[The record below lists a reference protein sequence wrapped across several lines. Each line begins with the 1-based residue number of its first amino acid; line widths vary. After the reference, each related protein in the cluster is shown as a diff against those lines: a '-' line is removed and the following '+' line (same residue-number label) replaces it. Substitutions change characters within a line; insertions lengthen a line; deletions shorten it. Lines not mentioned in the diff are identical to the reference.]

1 MRVIDVFAV
10 FVSGFS
16 YFWYNYAP
24 WLVFFVGIVVFAYIE
39 IAARK
44 GGASKDNSVLF
55 TKKINAEEEKLID
68 KIDALPIKDDLCGV
82 TRNYIEPGTFSQIA
96 ENYRRLRA
104 EKEREK
110 EANGETVESYP
121 TWEERELELLEHL
134 AKERGE
140 TKKYL

>member
-1 MRVIDVFAV
+1 MRAIDVFAR
-10 FVSGFS
+10 FVLEFC
-16 YFWYNYAP
+16 YFWHNYAP
-24 WLVFFVGIVVFAYIE
+24 WLVFFVGVVVFAYTE
-39 IAARK
+39 IADRK

-55 TKKINAEEEKLID
+55 TKKINVEEEEQRD
-68 KIDALPIKDDLCGV
+68 KIAVLSIKDDSHDV
-82 TRNYIEPGTFSQIA
+82 IRNYIEPGTFSQIA

>member
-1 MRVIDVFAV
+1 MRVIDVFARL
-10 FVSGFS
+10 VSGFS
-16 YFWYNYAP
+16 YFWHNYVT
-24 WLVFFVGIVVFAYIE
+24 WLVFFVGVVVFAYTE
-39 IAARK
+39 IADRK
-44 GGASKDNSVLF
+44 GGASKDSSVLF
-55 TKKINAEEEKLID
+55 TKKINVEEEEQRD
-68 KIDALPIKDDLCGV
+68 KTAALLIKDDLCDV

-110 EANGETVESYP
+110 EANGETVESYH
-121 TWEERELELLEHL
+121 TWEERELELLEYL